1 MQTLTPESMVRG
13 TKAAG
18 VLAAYRQHKPTR
30 WYTPH
35 QQGQE
40 QFHASKHT
48 IRCLFPG
55 NGWGKTTAA
64 GCEVAYWVEHKHPYQ
79 PTPQW
84 PVQIL
89 WFAQEFRQ
97 WELLR
102 PQIEAECLPAGW
114 NWNDQKHR
122 YEWGDGSMVWVIS
135 CDRDWTYIQGINP
148 DLCVFDEQPP
158 LKLWREMQMRRR
170 GRRKTRYIFA
180 ATATEGESW
189 MEKELWQPWLDAHG
203 GSGEQA
209 RKEQRHEHIW
219 VWDRGGI
226 DSNPGA
232 DETDRK
238 WYHQTT
244 WSSDEEK
251 RVRLHGGFGRFN
263 GRPVFSL
270 EGLAAME
277 ARMDEWD
284 RVRGVGQTGSFCLRD
299 AQGNAGNAVLG
310 QSPEQLKGKRFAFSP
325 VPTEGGRV
333 EIWEQP
339 IAGGTYVI
347 GGDGA
352 KGMEQGDYDSFPIY
366 ILPGKFDKIGQK
378 KRQVALMHGHWGE
391 RMDRLLYA
399 AAMYYNGAFVCLE
412 RQEGLATMR
421 RLWDDYRYTF
431 VYYERNPSDPT
442 RKVRDALGH
451 ARVHDDFTIR
461 NLQIAIING
470 DIEIRDRMTVDQM
483 RRLEWFKP
491 GEEPGVKD
499 RPRDAE
505 LRMRLPGGGSPD
517 ATMGT
522 AYAWLALGEVH
533 HFDKPADL
541 FPPDSPGKLFG
552 YDKIFGQPDS
562 GAAIQVG
569 SGTYGRRA

>member
-1 MQTLTPESMVRG
+1 MPT
-13 TKAAG
+13 AG
-18 VLAAYRQHKPTR
+18 EQLADGMEALGLVNGLKVQHPCH

-35 QQGQE
+35 TQGQE

-64 GCEVAYWVEHKHPYQ
+64 GCEVAYWVEHYHPYQ
-79 PTPQW
+79 PESMPKW

-189 MEKELWQPWLDAHG
+189 MEKELWQPWQDAHKAVG
-203 GSGEQA
+203 IDKAREQ
-209 RKEQRHEHIW
+209 QLHEHIW
-219 VWDRGGI
+219 IWDRGGI

-270 EGLAAME
+270 EALSAME

-284 RVRGVGQTGSFCLRD
+284 KVRGVGRTGSFCLRD
-299 AQGNAGNAVLG
+299 AQGNAANAVLG
-310 QSPEQLKGKRFAFSP
+310 LSPEQIKGKRFTFCEA
-325 VPTEGGRV
+325 PTEGGRV
-333 EIWEQP
+333 ELWEAP

-352 KGMEQGDYDSFPIY
+352 KGMEQGDFDSFPIY
-366 ILPGKFDKIGQK
+366 ILPGERDKIGPK
-378 KRQVALMHGHWGE
+378 KRQVGLMHGHWGE

-399 AAMYYNGAFVCLE
+399 AAMYYNGAFICLE

-421 RLWDDYRYTF
+421 RLWDDYGYKYI
-431 VYYERNPSDPT
+431 YYQRDPAQPN

-451 ARVHDDFTIR
+451 ARIQDDFTIR
-461 NLQIAIING
+461 NLQIALING

-499 RPRDAE
+499 RPRDAD

-522 AYAWLALGEVH
+522 AYAWLALREVFH
-533 HFDKPADL
+533 YDKPEDL
-541 FPPDSPGKLFG
+541 FPKGSLGDIFG
-552 YDKIFGQPDS
+552 YEKVFAPKSNGVT
-562 GAAIQVG
+562 VG
-569 SGTYGRRA
+569 NVVIGRTR